1 MEESVLL
8 LDEEFIAEIKKKDHG
23 DTENPSD
30 MSLVEKTNF
39 QKPNKWIEIPAG
51 RAKYQSLMPTC
62 QMMID
67 LNNIIFYQGDEANCV
82 HSSLENALMY
92 ISN

>member
-30 MSLVEKTNF
+30 MSLVE
-39 QKPNKWIEIPAG
+39 
-51 RAKYQSLMPTC
+51 
-62 QMMID
+62 
-67 LNNIIFYQGDEANCV
+67 
-82 HSSLENALMY
+82 
-92 ISN
+92 